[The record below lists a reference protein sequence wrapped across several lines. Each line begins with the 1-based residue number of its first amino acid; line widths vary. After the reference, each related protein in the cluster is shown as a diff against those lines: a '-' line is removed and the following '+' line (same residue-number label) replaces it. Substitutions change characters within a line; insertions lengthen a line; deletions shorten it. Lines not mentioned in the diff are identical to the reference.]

1 MTMTLTQIL
10 KDPNSFFEEE
20 INTEIEF
27 KTPILIMLFIGAL
40 AAISA
45 IITAQQI
52 MRIMPEELAVFG
64 SVGIV
69 LGAIGAVAGTLIAW
83 VIYTIIFYLLSSV
96 FGGQGDFKRTLE
108 FVAYGFIP
116 TILSS
121 LLTIYV
127 MSSVISMADMVAQ
140 DPALIKE
147 TLLADPTMQMVTI
160 IGIIIN
166 LWSANIWRY
175 GLVHARNMTVKNATI
190 TVMIPIGISILFSI
204 KSLIGL

>member
-1 MTMTLTQIL
+1 
-10 KDPNSFFEEE
+10 
-20 INTEIEF
+20 
-27 KTPILIMLFIGAL
+27 MLFIGAL

-45 IITAQQI
+45 IITTQQI
-52 MRIMPEELAVFG
+52 MSVIPEELAVLG

-69 LGAIGAVAGTLIAW
+69 FGAIAAVAGTLIGW
-83 VIYTIIFYLLSSV
+83 VIYTAIFYILSS
-96 FGGQGDFKRTLE
+96 FLGGQGDFKRTLE

-116 TILSS
+116 TIVSS

-127 MSSVISMADMVAQ
+127 MSSVISMADMITQ
-140 DPALIKE
+140 DPANIKG
-147 TLLADPTMQMVTI
+147 TLLADPTIQMITI

-175 GLVHARNMTVKNATI
+175 GLVHARNMTIKNATI
-190 TVMIPIGISILFSI
+190 AVMIPIGISILFSI

>member
-1 MTMTLTQIL
+1 MTLTQIL
-10 KDPNSFFEEE
+10 KDSNSFFEEK

-27 KTPILIMLFIGAL
+27 KTPILVMLFIGAL

-45 IITAQQI
+45 IITTQQI
-52 MRIMPEELAVFG
+52 MSVIPEELAVLG

-69 LGAIGAVAGTLIAW
+69 FGAIAAVAGTLIGW
-83 VIYTIIFYLLSSV
+83 VIYTAIFYILSS
-96 FGGQGDFKRTLE
+96 FLGGQGDFKRTLE

-116 TILSS
+116 TIVSS

-127 MSSVISMADMVAQ
+127 MSSVISMADMITQ
-140 DPALIKE
+140 DPANIKG
-147 TLLADPTMQMVTI
+147 TLLADPTIQMITI

-175 GLVHARNMTVKNATI
+175 GLVHARNMTIKNATI
-190 TVMIPIGISILFSI
+190 AVMIPIGISILFSI